1 MRHPTL
7 PLRAYIDRLR
17 TLYGR
22 PKRPIPS
29 GPFEWIIWEHVAVVP
44 DDEQRALVFRTLRQ
58 RIGTTPQAVLRT
70 PKPKMLELLAPGGP
84 NAAARLARL
93 REAAHLMIEI
103 GLARV
108 RTLVRESPAEAKKLL
123 KRFKGIG
130 ETGADRI
137 LLFCR
142 TQATLA
148 PEARLDEFIAPSKG
162 CYPGQETIAR
172 IRNLGHVNR
181 LFVQLEITNDQ
192 LPARGDKVFA
202 DEKEIGEITSA
213 VWSFARNAPLVLG
226 YTRREHSAAGTRVQ
240 IVHGD
245 ARLGAVIIM

>member
-1 MRHPTL
+1 MRHPPL

-29 GPFEWIIWEHVAVVP
+29 GPFEWIIWEHVAAVP
-44 DDEQRALVFRTLRQ
+44 DDEQRAIAFRTLRQ
-58 RIGTTPQAVLRT
+58 KIGTTPQAVLRT

-84 NAAARLARL
+84 NAAARLSQL
-93 REAAHLMIEI
+93 REAAELMIEI

-108 RTLVRESPAEAKKLL
+108 RTLVRENPAEAKKLL

-142 TQATLA
+142 TQAVLA
-148 PEARLDEFIAPSKG
+148 PEANGLRVL
-162 CYPGQETIAR
+162 TR
-172 IRNLGHVNR
+172 
-181 LFVQLEITNDQ
+181 
-192 LPARGDKVFA
+192 
-202 DEKEIGEITSA
+202 
-213 VWSFARNAPLVLG
+213 LG
-226 YTRREHSAAGTRVQ
+226 YGKPGAGAAAYHQVSEALAPDLSRDYNWLIQAHQLLRR
-240 IVHGD
+240 HGQDICRTTPRCD
-245 ARLGAVIIM
+245 ACPLAPDCAWFRQNGGG

>member
-7 PLRAYIDRLR
+7 PLRVYVDRLR
-17 TLYGR
+17 GLYGR

-29 GPFEWIIWEHVAVVP
+29 GPFEWIIWEHVASVP

-58 RIGTTPQAVLRT
+58 KIGTTPQAILRT

-84 NAAARLARL
+84 NPEPRLARL
-93 REAAHLMIEI
+93 KEAADLMIEI

-130 ETGADRI
+130 EPGADRI

-142 TQATLA
+142 TQASLA
-148 PEARLDEFIAPSKG
+148 PEANGLRVLNRIGYGKPNANGPTAYRQVSDALAPELTRD
-162 CYPGQETIAR
+162 YNWLIQAHQLLRRHGQDICRATPRCDACP
-172 IRNLGHVNR
+172 L
-181 LFVQLEITNDQ
+181 
-192 LPARGDKVFA
+192 
-202 DEKEIGEITSA
+202 
-213 VWSFARNAPLVLG
+213 APDCAWF
-226 YTRREHSAAGTRVQ
+226 RRSGR
-240 IVHGD
+240 
-245 ARLGAVIIM
+245 

>member
-29 GPFEWIIWEHVAVVP
+29 GPFEWIIWEHVAVLP

-58 RIGTTPQAVLRT
+58 KIGTTPQAILRT

-84 NAAARLARL
+84 DPSARLTRL
-93 REAAHLMIEI
+93 REAAELMIEI

-142 TQATLA
+142 TQAMLA
-148 PEARLDEFIAPSKG
+148 PEANGLRVLQRLGFGKPGTSAAAYRSVEDALTPDLPRDYNWLIQAHQLLRRH
-162 CYPGQETIAR
+162 GQEICRT
-172 IRNLGHVNR
+172 
-181 LFVQLEITNDQ
+181 
-192 LPARGDKVFA
+192 
-202 DEKEIGEITSA
+202 
-213 VWSFARNAPLVLG
+213 APRCDACPLAPDCAWF
-226 YTRREHSAAGTRVQ
+226 RRTGGR
-240 IVHGD
+240 
-245 ARLGAVIIM
+245 

>member
-1 MRHPTL
+1 MRHPSL

-29 GPFEWIIWEHVAVVP
+29 GPFEWIIWEHVAAVP
-44 DDEQRALVFRTLRQ
+44 DDEQRAIVFRTLRQ
-58 RIGTTPQAVLRT
+58 KIGTTPQAVLRT

-84 NAAARLARL
+84 NAAARLSQL
-93 REAAHLMIEI
+93 REAAELMIEI

-108 RTLVRESPAEAKKLL
+108 RTLVRENPAEAKKLL

-142 TQATLA
+142 TQAVLA
-148 PEARLDEFIAPSKG
+148 PEANGLRVL
-162 CYPGQETIAR
+162 TR
-172 IRNLGHVNR
+172 
-181 LFVQLEITNDQ
+181 
-192 LPARGDKVFA
+192 
-202 DEKEIGEITSA
+202 
-213 VWSFARNAPLVLG
+213 LG
-226 YTRREHSAAGTRVQ
+226 YGTGAGAAAYKQVSEALAPDLPRDYNWLIQAHQLLRR
-240 IVHGD
+240 HGQDICRTTPRCD
-245 ARLGAVIIM
+245 ACPLAPDCAWYRQHEGG

>member
-1 MRHPTL
+1 MRHPVL

-29 GPFEWIIWEHVAVVP
+29 GPFEWIIWEHVAAVP
-44 DDEQRALVFRTLRQ
+44 DDEQRAIAFRTLRQ
-58 RIGTTPQAVLRT
+58 KIGTTPQAILRT
-70 PKPKMLELLAPGGP
+70 PKPRMLELLAPGGP

-93 REAAHLMIEI
+93 REAADLMIEI

-108 RTLVRESPAEAKKLL
+108 RTLVRENPAEAKKLL

-142 TQATLA
+142 TQAVLA
-148 PEARLDEFIAPSKG
+148 PEANGLRVLQRLGYGKPGTGPAAYRQVSDALTPELPRDYNWLIQAHQLLRHH
-162 CYPGQETIAR
+162 GQETCRATPR
-172 IRNLGHVNR
+172 CDACPL
-181 LFVQLEITNDQ
+181 
-192 LPARGDKVFA
+192 
-202 DEKEIGEITSA
+202 
-213 VWSFARNAPLVLG
+213 APDCAWFQHNG
-226 YTRREHSAAGTRVQ
+226 G
-240 IVHGD
+240 G
-245 ARLGAVIIM
+245 

>member
-1 MRHPTL
+1 MRHPVL

-29 GPFEWIIWEHVAVVP
+29 GPFEWIIWEHIAAVP
-44 DDEQRALVFRTLRQ
+44 DDEQRAIVFRTLRQ
-58 RIGTTPQAVLRT
+58 KIGTTPQAILRT

-84 NAAARLARL
+84 NGAARLSRL
-93 REAAHLMIEI
+93 REAAELMIEI

-108 RTLVRESPAEAKKLL
+108 RTLVRENPAEAKKLL

-142 TQATLA
+142 TQAVLA
-148 PEARLDEFIAPSKG
+148 PEANGLR
-162 CYPGQETIAR
+162 
-172 IRNLGHVNR
+172 
-181 LFVQLEITNDQ
+181 
-192 LPARGDKVFA
+192 
-202 DEKEIGEITSA
+202 
-213 VWSFARNAPLVLG
+213 VL
-226 YTRREHSAAGTRVQ
+226 Q
-240 IVHGD
+240 
-245 ARLGAVIIM
+245 RLGFGKPGSGPAAYRQVSEAVAPDLSRDYNWLIQAHQLLRRHGQDVCRATPRCDACPLAPDCAWFQQHGGG

>member
-1 MRHPTL
+1 MRHPSL

-29 GPFEWIIWEHVAVVP
+29 GPFEWIIWEHVAAVP
-44 DDEQRALVFRTLRQ
+44 DDEQRAIVFRTLRQ
-58 RIGTTPQAVLRT
+58 KIGTTPQAVLRT

-84 NAAARLARL
+84 NAAARLSQL
-93 REAAHLMIEI
+93 REAAELMIEI

-108 RTLVRESPAEAKKLL
+108 RTLVRENPAEAKKLL

-142 TQATLA
+142 TQAVLA
-148 PEARLDEFIAPSKG
+148 PEANGLRVL
-162 CYPGQETIAR
+162 TR
-172 IRNLGHVNR
+172 
-181 LFVQLEITNDQ
+181 
-192 LPARGDKVFA
+192 
-202 DEKEIGEITSA
+202 
-213 VWSFARNAPLVLG
+213 LG
-226 YTRREHSAAGTRVQ
+226 YGKGAGAAAYKQVSEALAPDLPRDYNWLIQAHQLLRR
-240 IVHGD
+240 HGQDICRTTPRCD
-245 ARLGAVIIM
+245 ACPLAPDCAWYRQHEGG

>member
-1 MRHPTL
+1 MRHPSL

-29 GPFEWIIWEHVAVVP
+29 GPFEWIIWEHVAAVP
-44 DDEQRALVFRTLRQ
+44 DDEQRAVVFRTLRQ
-58 RIGTTPQAVLRT
+58 KIGTTPQAVLRT

-84 NAAARLARL
+84 NAAARLSQL
-93 REAAHLMIEI
+93 REAAELMIEI

-108 RTLVRESPAEAKKLL
+108 RTLVRENPAEAKKLL

-142 TQATLA
+142 TQAVLA
-148 PEARLDEFIAPSKG
+148 PEANGLRVL
-162 CYPGQETIAR
+162 TR
-172 IRNLGHVNR
+172 
-181 LFVQLEITNDQ
+181 
-192 LPARGDKVFA
+192 
-202 DEKEIGEITSA
+202 
-213 VWSFARNAPLVLG
+213 LG
-226 YTRREHSAAGTRVQ
+226 YGKGAGAAAYKQVSEALAPDLPRDYNWLIQAHQLLRR
-240 IVHGD
+240 HGQDICRTAPRCD
-245 ARLGAVIIM
+245 ACPLAPDCAWYRQHEGG

>member
-58 RIGTTPQAVLRT
+58 KIGTTPQAILRT

-84 NAAARLARL
+84 NAGARLAKL
-93 REAAHLMIEI
+93 REAAELMIEI

-148 PEARLDEFIAPSKG
+148 PEVNGLRVLQRIGYGKPGAAGTAAYHSVQEALAPELSRD
-162 CYPGQETIAR
+162 YNWLIQAHQLLRHHGQETCR
-172 IRNLGHVNR
+172 STPRCDVCPL
-181 LFVQLEITNDQ
+181 
-192 LPARGDKVFA
+192 
-202 DEKEIGEITSA
+202 
-213 VWSFARNAPLVLG
+213 APDCAWF
-226 YTRREHSAAGTRVQ
+226 RRSGGR
-240 IVHGD
+240 
-245 ARLGAVIIM
+245 

>member
-1 MRHPTL
+1 MRHPSL

-29 GPFEWIIWEHVAVVP
+29 GPFEWIIWEHVAAVP
-44 DDEQRALVFRTLRQ
+44 DDEQRAIVFRTLRQ
-58 RIGTTPQAVLRT
+58 KIGTTPQAVLRT

-84 NAAARLARL
+84 NAAARLSQL
-93 REAAHLMIEI
+93 REAAELMIEI

-108 RTLVRESPAEAKKLL
+108 RTLVRENPAEAKKLL

-142 TQATLA
+142 TQAVLA
-148 PEARLDEFIAPSKG
+148 PEANGLRVL
-162 CYPGQETIAR
+162 TR
-172 IRNLGHVNR
+172 
-181 LFVQLEITNDQ
+181 
-192 LPARGDKVFA
+192 
-202 DEKEIGEITSA
+202 
-213 VWSFARNAPLVLG
+213 LG
-226 YTRREHSAAGTRVQ
+226 YGKGAGTAAYKQVSEALAPELPRDYNWLIQ
-240 IVHGD
+240 AHQLLRRHGQDVCRTTPRCD
-245 ARLGAVIIM
+245 ACPLAPDCAWYLQHGGG

>member
-1 MRHPTL
+1 MRHPPL

-29 GPFEWIIWEHVAVVP
+29 GPFEWIIWEHVAAVP
-44 DDEQRALVFRTLRQ
+44 DDEQRAIVFRTLRQ
-58 RIGTTPQAVLRT
+58 KIGTTPQAVLRT

-84 NAAARLARL
+84 NAAARLSQL
-93 REAAHLMIEI
+93 REAAELMIEI

-130 ETGADRI
+130 ETGAERI

-142 TQATLA
+142 TQAVLA
-148 PEARLDEFIAPSKG
+148 PEANGLRVL
-162 CYPGQETIAR
+162 TR
-172 IRNLGHVNR
+172 
-181 LFVQLEITNDQ
+181 
-192 LPARGDKVFA
+192 
-202 DEKEIGEITSA
+202 
-213 VWSFARNAPLVLG
+213 LG
-226 YTRREHSAAGTRVQ
+226 YGKGAGAAAYKQVSEALAPDLPRDYNWLIQAHQLLRR
-240 IVHGD
+240 HGQDICRTTPRCD
-245 ARLGAVIIM
+245 ACPLAPDCAWYQQHGGG